1 MTRTLEDN
9 LDGFFGRY
17 PAERRVLKQVNSDAV
32 VGRFKVRQY
41 NDSGKLE
48 LLDGDKV
55 IDATDIKINFPI
67 DDKPMRVVLLGGF
80 GLGVDLQILLQRR
93 ESHGIKNIVVI
104 EPDVERFIFALMQT
118 DFRKLFEDRTI
129 EWCVGLTKD
138 ECFARFFN
146 DFRYVNRSVHMN
158 SYVFL
163 KHPFLG
169 ELNPAYWASVEDEY
183 RAAIAQ
189 IRKSYGYLE
198 DSLLGFKNIIE
209 NREFIENHPGIRG
222 LQNIYEGRPAVVV
235 AAGPSLKRS
244 LPLLK
249 SKKDSC
255 VIVATDATLS
265 LLLSEGIEP
274 QFVLSLERVLTTK
287 KFFENKIVQES
298 NCRTQLVC
306 YPLVPKEVIDVYKG
320 PKRVAYRDISIFYT
334 LEDLMPRG
342 FLTSSTSVAH
352 MCCRLADYLG
362 CSQIAL
368 IGQDLCYDPDSFQ
381 SHSEGLAYE
390 EWAKPQKMEEL
401 EKKAVE
407 EGLGKIVWLPGNK
420 RRQVPSNSIYFSMLK
435 EYSWEVSKI
444 KAQVINCTDGG
455 ARIPGVIW
463 SEFSKVLEPWET
475 FDAWGTL
482 AATNDQ
488 ELLGASKL
496 DLSIISNT
504 LDSLTQKMQSLLT
517 ETKKIQ
523 GDRHFSSA
531 ELKSQALHIIRQ
543 GIENLTK
550 ERFFVAFIGEMN
562 GLDFLKIENEWHA
575 IKDNQ
580 RVEKGFPVVEN
591 WLSAMIHTARQVRAC
606 L

>member
-9 LDGFFGRY
+9 LDSFFGRY
-17 PAERRVLKQVNSDAV
+17 PAERRILKQVDSDAV
-32 VGRFKVRQY
+32 VSRFKVRQH
-41 NDSGKLE
+41 NDTGKLE
-48 LLDGDKV
+48 LLDHDSV
-55 IDATDIKINFPI
+55 VDATDIKINFPI

-93 ESHGIKNIVVI
+93 ESHGINTIVVI

-118 DFRKLFEDRTI
+118 DFRKLFEDKAV

-146 DFRYVNRSVHMN
+146 DFRYVNRSVYMN
-158 SYVFL
+158 SYLFL
-163 KHPFLG
+163 KHPLLM
-169 ELNPAYWASVEDEY
+169 ESNPAYWASVEDEY
-183 RAAIAQ
+183 RAATAQ

-198 DSLLGFKNIIE
+198 DSLIGFKNIIE
-209 NREFIENHPGIRG
+209 NREFIENHPGIRA
-222 LQNIYEGRPAVVV
+222 LKNIYEGRPAVVV

-244 LPLLK
+244 IPLLK
-249 SKKDSC
+249 AKQDSC

-265 LLLSEGIEP
+265 LLLAEGIEP

-287 KFFENKIVQES
+287 KFFDNKIVQES
-298 NCRTQLVC
+298 GCRTQLIC
-306 YPLVPKEVIDVYKG
+306 YPLIPKEVIDAYKG
-320 PKRVAYRDISIFYT
+320 PKRVAYRDISIFYAF
-334 LEDLMPRG
+334 EDLMPRG

-352 MCCRLADYLG
+352 MCCRLADHLG

-368 IGQDLCYDPDSFQ
+368 IGQDLCYDPDGFQ

-390 EWAKPQKMEEL
+390 EWAKPQRLEEL

-407 EGLGKIVWLPGNK
+407 DGLGKIVWLAGNK
-420 RRQVPSNSIYFSMLK
+420 QRQVPTNSIYFSMLK
-435 EYSWEVSKI
+435 EYSWEISKI
-444 KAQVINCTDGG
+444 RAQVINCTDGG
-455 ARIPGVIW
+455 AIIPGIEW
-463 SEFSKVLEPWET
+463 AEFSKVLEPWEA
-475 FDAWGTL
+475 FDAW
-482 AATNDQ
+482 AALGEANDQ

-496 DLSIISNT
+496 DLSIISNA
-504 LDSLTQKMQSLLT
+504 LDSLVQKMQSLLA

-523 GDRHFSSA
+523 ADRDFSSA
-531 ELKSQALHIIRQ
+531 DLKAQALHIIRQ

-550 ERFFVAFIGEMN
+550 ERFFVAFVGEMN
-562 GLDFLKIENEWHA
+562 GLDFLKIENEWHS

-580 RVEKGFPVVEN
+580 KVEKGFPVIEN
-591 WLSAMIHTARQVRAC
+591 WLWTMIHTARQVRTC